1 MQDFFPFVVE
11 HKGKDLIQQQMVQGV
26 WGGLRLWK
34 AENRVIRGVEHKVG
48 QMGKVQEVACRDFGV
63 TQPECAVGKG
73 NGVLPG

>member
-48 QMGKVQEVACRDFGV
+48 QMGKVQEVA
-63 TQPECAVGKG
+63 
-73 NGVLPG
+73 